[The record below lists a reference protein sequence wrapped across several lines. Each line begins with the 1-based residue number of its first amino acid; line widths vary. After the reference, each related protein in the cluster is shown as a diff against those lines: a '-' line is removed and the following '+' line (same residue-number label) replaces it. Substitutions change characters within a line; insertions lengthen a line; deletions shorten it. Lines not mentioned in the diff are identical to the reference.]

1 MEKKYGSKVDAWLL
15 GVLYVVLFA
24 CLLPLFY
31 DGALVVGV
39 IAVVLL
45 NVLVTAW
52 LFSYRYI
59 VSDTQLVVK
68 VALLPPK
75 RYDINAIRSIRRT
88 RCPLSA
94 PAASLDRLEIRIGN
108 DTLLVSPL
116 RKREFVD
123 DLCQRSKN
131 KIEVSI

>member
-59 VSDTQLVVK
+59 VSDT
-68 VALLPPK
+68 
-75 RYDINAIRSIRRT
+75 
-88 RCPLSA
+88 
-94 PAASLDRLEIRIGN
+94 
-108 DTLLVSPL
+108 
-116 RKREFVD
+116 
-123 DLCQRSKN
+123 
-131 KIEVSI
+131 

>member
-52 LFSYRYI
+52 L
-59 VSDTQLVVK
+59 
-68 VALLPPK
+68 
-75 RYDINAIRSIRRT
+75 
-88 RCPLSA
+88 
-94 PAASLDRLEIRIGN
+94 
-108 DTLLVSPL
+108 
-116 RKREFVD
+116 
-123 DLCQRSKN
+123 
-131 KIEVSI
+131 

>member
-1 MEKKYGSKVDAWLL
+1 M
-15 GVLYVVLFA
+15 VLFA

-68 VALLPPK
+68 VALFPPK

-88 RCPLSA
+88 CCPLSA